1 MLNKNRKQG
10 FTLIEL
16 LVVIA
21 IIGMLAATVLV
32 SLGTARAKGR
42 DAKRIADLKNIELA
56 MQLYADSNQGRV
68 PLTLNDL
75 SPNYIKTLPIDPNT
89 GAAYGYVAYGKVAGS
104 NPEKCLKYHLGV
116 ALENQTTVLDSDAD
130 LGTAAQVNPCTG
142 STPFDGADGTGS
154 ATCGMSNT
162 TGYCYDLTN

>member
-1 MLNKNRKQG
+1 MLKNRKKG

-32 SLGTARAKGR
+32 SLGTARSKGR

-56 MQLYADSNQGRV
+56 IQLYADSNKGAV
-68 PLTLNDL
+68 PASIAAL
-75 SPNYIKTLPIDPNT
+75 SPDTGVKYLAKEPKDPNT
-89 GAAYGYVAYGKVAGS
+89 DVPYFYTQCGQVPGNTSKY
-104 NPEKCLKYHLGV
+104 LKYHLGT
-116 ALENQTTVLDSDAD
+116 ALENVSPVHDGDAD
-130 LGTAAQVNPCTG
+130 PATGSLGTCA
-142 STPFDGADGTGS
+142 STDFSGDDTKDCANG
-154 ATCGMSNT
+154 T